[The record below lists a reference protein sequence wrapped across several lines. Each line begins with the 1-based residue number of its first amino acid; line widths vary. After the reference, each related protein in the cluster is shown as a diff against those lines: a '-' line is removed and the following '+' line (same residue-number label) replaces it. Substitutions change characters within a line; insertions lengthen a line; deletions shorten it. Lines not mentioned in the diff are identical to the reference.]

1 MLKDNQMQTI
11 KTYLY
16 PNIAEVQ
23 ILDPSIF
30 TVRNRQVYSRTIKVY
45 QGIDNPIQIVVKN
58 QDQKA
63 VDLTGYSVQVDI
75 QDPTNQ
81 LTVASYPVDFVDIEK
96 GLGTIVIDKD
106 TVNSLEQRFY
116 KLSTKTI
123 LIADAQEAPLYIDDN
138 YSVLLDL
145 QVLAGYQANMA
156 PAPDVSGDIVV
167 DGGSL

>member
-1 MLKDNQMQTI
+1 MQTI

-16 PNIAEVQ
+16 PNSVEVQ
-23 ILDPSIF
+23 VFDPTIF
-30 TVRNRQVYSRTIKVY
+30 TTRNRVVYSRPIKIY
-45 QGIDNPIQIVVKN
+45 QGIDNPIQIIVRN
-58 QDQKA
+58 QDQKS
-63 VDLTGYSVQVDI
+63 VNLTGYSVQVDI

-81 LTVASYPVDFVDIEK
+81 VTIVSYPVIFSNIEK
-96 GLGTIVIDKD
+96 GLGTIVVDKD

-145 QVLAGYQANMA
+145 QVLPGYQANMA
-156 PAPDVSGDIVV
+156 PAPDVTGDIVV